1 MKAIAEC
8 PSMTLKPRAGVRVC
22 VSAAGDTVII
32 KNKAEEKSFYQDSF
46 SSTERREFLGIK
58 VVRQK

>member
-1 MKAIAEC
+1 
-8 PSMTLKPRAGVRVC
+8 MTLKPRAGVRVC
-22 VSAAGDTVII
+22 VSAAGNTVII

-46 SSTERREFLGIK
+46 SSTERGEFLGIR